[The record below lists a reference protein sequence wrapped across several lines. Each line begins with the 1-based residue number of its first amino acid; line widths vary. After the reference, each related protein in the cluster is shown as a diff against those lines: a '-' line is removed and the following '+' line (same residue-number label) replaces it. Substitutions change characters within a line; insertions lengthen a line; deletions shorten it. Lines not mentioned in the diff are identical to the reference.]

1 MIKKMIKMM
10 IKMMNKMI
18 YISENLKLVY
28 NKINKNEVIIPIKT
42 TIFKKMQKMLQLI
55 QVQK

>member
-10 IKMMNKMI
+10 IKMV

-28 NKINKNEVIIPIKT
+28 NKINKKEVKILMKM
-42 TIFKKMQKMLQLI
+42 TIFKKMKKM
-55 QVQK
+55 